1 MNKNKNRFAFFKDLE
16 VDEAKNYKCENFFEK
31 LVLIEN
37 KIDNNSIFRPIGAKE
52 RIYNQLSYKLGK
64 SMIENSKNL
73 KDIIKMPFVLL
84 KIVKAHQRE
93 REIYNTM
100 IKLNSNLTLSQLED
114 YGDYKEA
121 LKIKSDLN
129 YQLGRCL
136 IEANKHKWRR
146 GGGISDYHLKFIT

>member
-84 KIVKAHQRE
+84 K
-93 REIYNTM
+93 
-100 IKLNSNLTLSQLED
+100 
-114 YGDYKEA
+114 
-121 LKIKSDLN
+121 
-129 YQLGRCL
+129 
-136 IEANKHKWRR
+136 
-146 GGGISDYHLKFIT
+146 